1 MAAVPS
7 FSDDNRFPDHEWLE
21 TRHNRSS
28 TLLMLRSSMR
38 DAHFQNITLLQF
50 LHSPLY
56 VQLHQYLLQR
66 VRHTVRTPQQP
77 VKHAQCPKARM
88 GVSLTR
94 FKLHWQALLDAIP
107 RYLLGFFASLGF
119 CSPAPAT
126 SPAPDIVSTINHRL
140 KKSPY
145 LSSRRFFPLAFSYWD
160 DTTPRCVESARS
172 C

>member
-1 MAAVPS
+1 MHTFKIS
-7 FSDDNRFPDHEWLE
+7 
-21 TRHNRSS
+21 RSS
-28 TLLMLRSSMR
+28 SSCTVLSTSS
-38 DAHFQNITLLQF
+38 FINTYC
-50 LHSPLY
+50 S
-56 VQLHQYLLQR
+56 
-66 VRHTVRTPQQP
+66 VRHTVRTPQQL

-160 DTTPRCVESARS
+160 DTTPRCVESAHS